1 MFLNRMTV
9 QNDLIGLAMHAS
21 ALTND
26 VIQNNI
32 ANVDVPNFKRSTVVF
47 DSVLQD
53 VVDTARSTGVLHRDR
68 IAPRVVLQHQ
78 NLSHRLDGNNVD
90 IETEMVALYQNSV
103 RFDVMAAMLQ
113 NNSARRNLAFQQ

>member
-1 MFLNRMTV
+1 MTV